1 MGKLLGHQIRNHFKN
16 NWFIPVLPVAL
27 IIFGT
32 IFVNVNHSIGDI
44 AIASGIVALMFG
56 YVVAAV
62 SVIFGDYNMFF
73 GDSALFY
80 ESIPISPSAKTFSR
94 FLYYLI
100 MFIIYSLYVGLIVFL
115 FMAVP
120 SVDGGGVIN
129 VTWADINELINEV
142 GIRNILVIIAWCLL
156 FLFGN
161 IIRIIFSVTL
171 GGGKKLRRLGLGGPF
186 FVYIGLG
193 LIEGGVMYIL
203 DKFDLFTNIEL
214 FLNNGEVFM
223 RGMGIGILIP
233 MLLETIALF
242 AAVYYMHKSRISVN

>member
-1 MGKLLGHQIRNHFKN
+1 MGKLLGHQIKNHFRS

-27 IIFGT
+27 IIFG
-32 IFVNVNHSIGDI
+32 FLFSNFNNSVSDS
-44 AIASGIVALMFG
+44 AIVLGVMALMFG
-56 YVVAAV
+56 YMAAAIT
-62 SVIFGDYNMFF
+62 VIVGDYNMFF

-80 ESIPISPSAKTFSR
+80 ESTPISPSGKTFSR

-120 SVDGGGVIN
+120 SVDGGVIDA
-129 VTWADINELINEV
+129 TWADISEEINEV
-142 GIRNILVIIAWCLL
+142 GIRNILVLIAWCLL
-156 FLFGN
+156 FLFNN
-161 IIRIIFSVTL
+161 IISIIFAVTL
-171 GGGKKLRRLGLGGPF
+171 GGGKQLRRFGLGGPVL
-186 FVYIGLG
+186 VYIVLG
-193 LIEGGVMYIL
+193 LIEGAIIFIL

-214 FLNNGEVFM
+214 LQNNGDVFM

-242 AAVYYMHKSRISVN
+242 FAVYYMHKNRISVN